1 MNFQFV
7 LLAIALLLLP
17 VGDSSVFA
25 QVEGEAPLVA
35 AQSFH
40 LNSTAFSQGE
50 PLPASFSKDGG
61 NQTPPINWWGEPS
74 GTREYVLRVDDP
86 DAPRVAGKYPFIHW
100 IVYSIPVGADNI
112 QGALQTGGAKQ
123 GVNSFGEAGWD
134 GPQPPEG
141 EDHHYFFSLFALDIN
156 LDLPADASKDQIFAA
171 MQGHVLGIA
180 TLMGT
185 FQRVSG
191 LKAG

>member
-1 MNFQFV
+1 MKV
-7 LLAIALLLLP
+7 ILILLLADLLRAFLAQAATEASP
-17 VGDSSVFA
+17 VV
-25 QVEGEAPLVA
+25 

-50 PLPASFSKDGG
+50 ELPTELSKDGG
-61 NQTPPINWWGEPS
+61 NQPPPLNWWGEPS

-86 DAPRVAGKYPFIHW
+86 DAPHVQGKYPFVHW

-112 QGALQTGGAKQ
+112 LGALQTGGAKQ
-123 GVNSFGEAGWD
+123 GINSFGEMGWG
-134 GPQPPEG
+134 GPLPPVGGG
-141 EDHHYFFSLFALDIN
+141 EHHYFFSLFALDTN
-156 LDLPADASKDQIFAA
+156 LDLPDGASKDQIFAA

-185 FQRVSG
+185 FERLSG
-191 LKAG
+191 AAKAG